1 MVVASLVAVI
11 NFDVKGGAT
20 VEKLVLHP
28 AGLGLVY
35 SKGTGPRGFS
45 SRAAFDPYQYDSFAN
60 LCHIINVFLV
70 SVGTNIAILIENG
83 TYCWERNKDIPA
95 LKG

>member
-1 MVVASLVAVI
+1 MAVI
-11 NFDVKGGAT
+11 DFDVKGGAT
-20 VEKLVLHP
+20 LEKLVLDP

-35 SKGTGPRGFS
+35 NKGTGPRGFS
-45 SRAAFDPYQYDSFAN
+45 SRAVFDPYQRDSFTN
-60 LCHIINVFLV
+60 VCHIINVFLV

-83 TYCWERNKDIPA
+83 TYCWERNKDIPV